1 MPVSRLRIRLA
12 IWYGTALLIGL
23 TLLDSALYLFLRQRA
38 DIRFT
43 ADLTRAAVELAT
55 AVDLEASESARDKLA
70 ELASEVL
77 GEWPRSDLT
86 YLVLDGRGREL
97 ARGGISPAGGPPD
110 WTAGGMGRPRAGT
123 VTDDRTADVRY
134 VLAAPPRADDFLVVA
149 GASRQPL
156 EQEGRMLATWL
167 LASLP
172 LMLFFSLGA
181 GYLFSRRA
189 LVPLRAITRAIDG
202 IDPGAL
208 DRRLPVG
215 SPADELDELSA
226 RFNGLLGRLQ
236 AAQESNRRFLSEV
249 AHQIRTP
256 LTIVRGE
263 SSLGLG
269 RPREGEE
276 YRLAL
281 RRIGQAAEQMAYR
294 VKDLLLL
301 AEAQVT
307 GPPPVD
313 AEVELDGLAL
323 ECAEL
328 MNGRA
333 REEGRGLRL
342 GRIEPVTAQGNPQL
356 LQEVLLELL
365 ENALRHGR
373 PEVEITVSAYREGE
387 RACLAVSS
395 GGEPIEGAGEEEGPA
410 GERLGLSIVH
420 WIAHLHSGRLD
431 YQHRDGENVFTL
443 CWPVTSRARS

>member
-12 IWYGTALLIGL
+12 VWYGTALLIGL
-23 TLLDSALYLFLRQRA
+23 TLLDSALYLYLRRRSNT
-38 DIRFT
+38 RFT
-43 ADLTRAAVELAT
+43 ADLTRAAGELAT
-55 AVDLEASESARDKLA
+55 AIDLEAGESARDRLA

-77 GEWPRSDLT
+77 GEWTRGDLT
-86 YLVLDGRGREL
+86 YLVLDGWGREL
-97 ARGGISPAGGPPD
+97 ARGGLPPAANPPA
-110 WTAGGMGRPRAGT
+110 WTTGAAGRLRAGT
-123 VTDDRTADVRY
+123 VTEDRAAGVRY
-134 VLAAPPRADDFLVVA
+134 VLAASPGADDYLVAA
-149 GASRQPL
+149 GGSLQPL
-156 EQEGRMLATWL
+156 AREGRMLATWL

-172 LMLFFSLGA
+172 VMLLFSLGA

-189 LVPLRAITRAIDG
+189 LMPLHAITRAIDG
-202 IDPGAL
+202 IEPGAL

-236 AAQESNRRFLSEV
+236 AAQESNRRFLAEV

-269 RPREGEE
+269 RLREGEE

-281 RRIGQAAEQMAYR
+281 RRIGQAAEQMSYR

-323 ECAEL
+323 ECTEL

-342 GRIEPVTAQGNPQL
+342 GRVEPVTALGNPQL

-365 ENALRHGR
+365 DNALRHGR
-373 PEVEITVSAYREGE
+373 PETEITVSAYREE
-387 RACLAVSS
+387 NRACLEVSS
-395 GGEPIEGAGEEEGPA
+395 GGEPIEGAGEVDEPA

-431 YQHRDGENVFTL
+431 YRHRDGENIFTL
-443 CWPVTSRARS
+443 CWPVTSRVRS